1 MDLKNDSLYSIKETA
16 FFVGMSERMLQMYAK
31 KNNFR
36 KIDNRYLFS
45 GHEVSKLLNRRNEKQ
60 AKRKLNYRNVSEE
73 FNNFRSTISQLKEEN
88 SKLKIE
94 VEVLNQENES
104 LKNQRSIE
112 SEILENQN
120 KVLKEQIKENIP
132 HQEKLKRAIQLI
144 TLEAMEQNVQHKVF
158 TDEEYQDLIGTISE
172 VDFQTKQ
179 VEYLKSRV
187 EKQDGILKELVDQ
200 VTQRN
205 FLEAKEKGFDKK

>member
-120 KVLKEQIKENIP
+120 KVLKEQIKEDIP
-132 HQEKLKRAIQLI
+132 HQEKLKKAIELI
-144 TLEAMEQNVQHKVF
+144 TLEAMKQNVQHKVF

-179 VEYLKSRV
+179 VEYLKGRV

-205 FLEAKEKGFDKK
+205 FLYAKEKGFDKK